1 MKAAAVVPIL
11 AAFVLSCGNVP
22 KLHFNVSR
30 DIGPETIQGSITP
43 CSLTSH
49 LPIDLFGNP
58 FNVTITQQQDFP
70 QQNTDVQHITSAKL
84 AELTLSLTATSPQ
97 PNWDFL
103 EDITISAEATG
114 LPKATV
120 ASIGIDTES
129 AIAIAAGSTT
139 LTLKPTGLNLAP
151 YIKASGG
158 FSLTSD
164 AVGCPPPQD
173 ADFTGHVRMAIVAKP
188 L

>member
-1 MKAAAVVPIL
+1 MRAALAAVPF
-11 AAFVLSCGNVP
+11 AALVLSCGNVP
-22 KLHFNVSR
+22 KLHFNVTR
-30 DIGPETIQGSITP
+30 DIGPETISGSITP

-49 LPIDLFGNP
+49 LPVDLLGNP

-84 AELTLSLTATSPQ
+84 DELTLSLTATSPQ
-97 PNWDFL
+97 QNWDFL
-103 EDITISAEATG
+103 EDITISAEANG

-129 AIAIAAGSTT
+129 AVAIAAGSST
-139 LTLKPTGLNLAP
+139 LSLKPTGLNLAP

-164 AVGCPPPQD
+164 AVGCPPSQD
-173 ADFTGHVRMAIVAKP
+173 ADFTGHVRLAIVAKP